1 MLKKMRGFTLIE
13 LLIVVAIIGIL
24 AALLIPNAMAAMQK
38 AKQKGTIKDI
48 NTISTALMD
57 YVTDRG
63 EAPAAF
69 GAQLTGSTDTVVDA
83 LEGFYLKVF
92 PIRDQWNHGFWV
104 YTRAS
109 CANNPWTI
117 TLASNEDWGT
127 DDFIVG
133 SSGRNADNSDEPFDV
148 ANPSASLYE
157 VQSMNDF
164 NKEIVNWNGSMVIGP
179 RVGAG
184 TGT

>member
-48 NTISTALMD
+48 NAISTALMD

-69 GAQLTGSTDTVVDA
+69 GAQLAGSTDTVVA
-83 LEGFYLKVF
+83 SLEGFYLKVF

-104 YTRAS
+104 YTGVS
-109 CANNPWTI
+109 CSDNPWMI
-117 TLASNEDWGT
+117 TLASGEDWGT

-133 SSGRNADNSDEPFDV
+133 SSGRDTDNSDQPFDI

-157 VQSMNDF
+157 VRSMNDF